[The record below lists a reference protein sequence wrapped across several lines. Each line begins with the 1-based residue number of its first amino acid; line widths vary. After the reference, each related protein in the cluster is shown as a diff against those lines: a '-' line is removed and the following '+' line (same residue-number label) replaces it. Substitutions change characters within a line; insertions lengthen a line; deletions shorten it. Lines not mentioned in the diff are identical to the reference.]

1 MANFGFKLRFIL
13 VCLCFEVLGQSLR
26 LLPVV
31 GHNNEFALSRGQ
43 LGTQLGL
50 RVMGRHL
57 AKLCLLELG
66 LQLVELVIWK
76 TD

>member
-1 MANFGFKLRFIL
+1 VANFGFKFRFIL
-13 VCLCFEVLGQSLR
+13 EGLGFEVLSQSLR

-31 GHNNEFALSRGQ
+31 SHNSEFALGFGE

-50 RVMGRHL
+50 RVMGRNL

-66 LQLVELVIWK
+66 LQLV
-76 TD
+76 